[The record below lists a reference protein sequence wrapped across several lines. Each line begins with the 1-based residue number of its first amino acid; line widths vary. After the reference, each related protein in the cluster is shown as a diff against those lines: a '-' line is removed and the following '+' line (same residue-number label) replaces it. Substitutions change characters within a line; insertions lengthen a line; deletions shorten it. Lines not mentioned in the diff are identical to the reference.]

1 MSVGI
6 GTPWKALERL
16 RRDQRGA
23 TLPIMVVG
31 LIAMIASVG
40 SAIDI
45 ARVYI
50 TTSQMQ
56 AGADAAALAGANA
69 FDNDDEEDPN
79 GRYKQ
84 VIAYFKDNFP
94 DGYMGVQRAPDVTP
108 IDTTQALLEPE
119 FTLANGISRTVV
131 TASADLPMTFM
142 HLFGMGPQRISVEA
156 HAEFQPRPLE
166 VMLVLDNTGSLQK
179 PIGTTTKI
187 EALKTAVRGFINVL
201 YQGGQEAQP
210 NLALGVINYTNQ
222 ANVGALLKEAS
233 VPFEAIPG
241 FTDVAWGASGG
252 MAWKGCVANDDTVSS
267 TISTTNL
274 TPEVGAYDLTNV
286 LPGETPPG
294 ATKPMRPIR
303 PLIMP
308 PLWRP
313 KSASKTAASTLAV
326 PVLNATD
333 GYYAPSN
340 NSDLNNL
347 YGGSYTGSLSFKN
360 AAAATAAANTN
371 NTTAFET
378 FANSPAFRRYF
389 YRHYIGMNNGEGNA
403 ADDVIVATDKAS
415 YYDPTAAGAYNPLVY
430 PDSEAGRD
438 FYIRVNKI
446 PNLPYFRPTS
456 PYVVTSN
463 TTALPS
469 PNWQCPEP
477 GLPIK
482 YNVARSVYDDFVNNH
497 VWAILPANGTMHHTG
512 FIWGWRIL
520 SRYDKFIRTKPE
532 GSGHPVRALV
542 FMTDGKT
549 ELGGWDNENK
559 TTNSSND
566 KNYTA
571 YGSVN
576 DKSVTTSVDST
587 GAIMSAADLR
597 FAKACAIANSY
608 IFPDS
613 QKSVQTYVVAVNAA
627 NDIDSAG
634 KSRLRTCGKDGYY
647 LSETPDDLNAA
658 FAQIARTLVD
668 VHLTK

>member
-179 PIGTTTKI
+179 PIGSTTKI

-222 ANVGALLKEAS
+222 VNVGSLLRSAS
-233 VPFEAIPG
+233 IGIEEIPG
-241 FTDVAWGASGG
+241 FTDVPWTASGG
-252 MAWKGCVANDDTVSS
+252 MAWKGCVANDETVNTALNTGS
-267 TISTTNL
+267 L
-274 TPEVGAYDLTNV
+274 TVEAGAFDLTNT

-294 ATKPMRPIR
+294 GTKPMANIR
-303 PLIMP
+303 PMLMP

-313 KSASKTAASTLAV
+313 KSNTKTTYQAPT
-326 PVLNATD
+326 LNALT
-333 GYYAPSN
+333 GYYAPN
-340 NSDLNNL
+340 NSDTNNL
-347 YGGSYTGSLSFKN
+347 YGGAWTGAVNAGN
-360 AAAATAAANTN
+360 AAAAAAANKPGVQTLAN
-371 NTTAFET
+371 N
-378 FANSPAFRRYF
+378 PAFKRFF
-389 YRHYIGMNNGEGNA
+389 YRYYIGMNNGAANN
-403 ADDVIVATDKAS
+403 ADDVITEVGGG
-415 YYDPTAAGAYNPLVY
+415 YYDPESTGSFDPLTNT
-430 PDSEAGRD
+430 GRSFD
-438 FYIRVNKI
+438 IRVDKI
-446 PNLPYFRPTS
+446 PNLPFFKPTTA
-456 PYVVTSN
+456 YVTTSN
-463 TTALPS
+463 TTAMPS
-469 PNWQCPEP
+469 PNWQCPQP
-477 GLPIK
+477 GLPIT
-482 YNVARSVYDDFVNNH
+482 YNVVRKTYDDFINNQ

-520 SRYDKFIRTKPE
+520 SRYDKFIRNKPA

-542 FMTDGKT
+542 FMTDGKS
-549 ELGGWDNENK
+549 ELGNWDTTRSETNK
-559 TTNSSND
+559 DGVTTHYVSSND
-566 KNYTA
+566 KNFTG

-576 DKSVTTSVDST
+576 DRTITKKVDDN
-587 GAIMSAADLR
+587 GAIRSAADDR
-597 FAKACAIANSY
+597 FEKACAIANSHV
-608 IFPDS
+608 FEDS
-613 QKSVQTYVVAVNAA
+613 KKTVQTYVVAINVGA
-627 NDIDSAG
+627 DIDPNS
-634 KSRLRTCGKDGYY
+634 KKMLRGCGKDGYY